1 MRSVI
6 LPNHYR
12 VQAIIEANLKLATD
26 EERRTFADYQEH
38 VRGLSER
45 HVCGVAG
52 RAIRFP
58 AAMEGIFG

>member
-12 VQAIIEANLKLATD
+12 MQAIIEANLGLAAD
-26 EERRTFADYQEH
+26 EERRTFAEYQEH

-45 HVCGVAG
+45 HVCGIAG
-52 RAIRFP
+52 RASRFP
-58 AAMEGIFG
+58 RAMEGIFA